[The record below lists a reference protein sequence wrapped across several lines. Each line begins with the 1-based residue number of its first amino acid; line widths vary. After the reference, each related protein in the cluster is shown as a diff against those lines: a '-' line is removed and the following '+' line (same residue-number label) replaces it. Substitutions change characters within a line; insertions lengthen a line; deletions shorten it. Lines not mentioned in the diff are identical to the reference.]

1 MTRAGTGR
9 GARSSSTSG
18 RHHATGPRRAG
29 EPAPLEQIPVWGE
42 HLAPDPMPAHA
53 TAGPESPTTADAAAS
68 TTPAGV
74 DALLAGLNAEQRRAV
89 THGDGPLLVV
99 AGAGTGKTQVVTRR
113 IAWLIATKRARP
125 NEILALTF
133 TDKAAEEMQVRVDQL
148 VPYGYTDT
156 VISTFHAFGDRVI
169 REHALELGLPS
180 EPRVLSRPETVIFLQ
195 ERLFRL
201 ELDEYRP
208 LGNPTRFL
216 DALATLFSR
225 LKDEDISPGAYA
237 AHAARLAAD
246 AEAERDQTARD
257 ALRETARKQVELA
270 GAYAR
275 YQDLLGEAGA
285 IDFGDQVALALRLLR
300 EHPAARAELQ
310 ARFRYILVDE
320 FQDVNRAQ
328 AELVALLAEPR
339 RNVAVVGDDDQS
351 IYRFRGAATGAIV
364 DFLQRFRGARRIVLR
379 RNYRSLAPILDAS
392 YRLVRFNDPDR
403 LEVQQGITK
412 RLIAQ
417 RRPGRATAATSGGRR
432 TAAATPVR
440 DVAFG
445 TGSEEADWVAAEIA
459 TRVATGAAPRDFA
472 ILVRANADA
481 DAVLRSL
488 NVAGV
493 PWRFSGASGLYARP
507 EIRLLL
513 SFLRAVG
520 DPGSSVDV
528 YGMAASDV
536 YGLGG
541 EDLAAL
547 TNRARRTNRSLW
559 ETLVEVDGQPGLLRL
574 RPETRTSLARLVA
587 DLRRYSELGHRRP
600 AGEVLYDFLRSSGSL
615 SRLME
620 AGTTA
625 ADEALSNIA
634 RFFEI
639 VRAQS
644 DLLADDR
651 AVFLAPHLQTLIEAG
666 DDPATA
672 DLDPDAN
679 AVAVVT
685 VHKAKGLEWPVVFLV
700 GLVDGRFPARGR
712 REQLAVPD
720 ALLRGVFPTG
730 DAHVQE
736 ERRLFYVGMTR
747 ARDELVLGH
756 ALDYGGKRTRRV
768 SPFVLE
774 ALDLPAGSMPQTHA
788 TSPAERLAALE
799 AVPADVAVAAS
810 SNGEPAEPLVLSFYQ
825 VDDYLTCP
833 LKYKYVHVMRV
844 PIAPHHA
851 IVYGS
856 ALHQA
861 VQEFHRRHAA
871 GDVMSEEALTAAFE
885 NAWRNEGFIS
895 REHEEARLEA
905 GRQALRRFR
914 AEQLA
919 PGAVIPAYVEREFAF
934 TLDGDRVRGR
944 MDRIDVIPLPGGGR
958 TGAPANG
965 TPADRAGGANGM
977 AAGRAGGAGGIPPPD
992 DEIPVG
998 AEIRDAEI
1006 RGADVIE
1013 STLPLLDE
1021 RVVITDYKSSDV
1033 RDPARA
1039 RERAKESLQ
1048 LTIYAMA
1055 WQAQT
1060 GRLPDAVALHFLESG
1075 LVGIAVVDAQRVE
1088 KGVADIRAAA
1098 AGIRGRRFEA
1108 TPSYMACS
1116 WCALRDV
1123 CPASVAR

>member
-1 MTRAGTGR
+1 MPRAGAGR
-9 GARSSSTSG
+9 PTQVGAGARRATSG
-18 RHHATGPRRAG
+18 GRRRAG
-29 EPAPLEQIPVWGE
+29 EPVELEQIPVWREHVATPGE
-42 HLAPDPMPAHA
+42 PEGLA
-53 TAGPESPTTADAAAS
+53 
-68 TTPAGV
+68 TPVGV
-74 DALLAGLNAEQRRAV
+74 EALLAGLNADQRRAV

-113 IAWLIATKRARP
+113 IAWLIATKRAKP
-125 NEILALTF
+125 SEILALTF

-156 VISTFHAFGDRVI
+156 VISTFHAFGDRII

-195 ERLFRL
+195 ERLFRFD
-201 ELDEYRP
+201 LDEYRP

-225 LKDEDISPGAYA
+225 LKDEDISPAA
-237 AHAARLAAD
+237 FVAHAERLAG
-246 AEAERDQTARD
+246 EAERQVHDEGARA
-257 ALRETARKQVELA
+257 ALRETARRQAELA
-270 GAYAR
+270 AACVAY
-275 YQDLLGEAGA
+275 QQLLGEAGA

-300 EHPAARAELQ
+300 EHPAARSELQ

-320 FQDVNRAQ
+320 FQDVNRGQ

-364 DFLQRFRGARRIVLR
+364 DFLDRFRGSRMIVLR
-379 RNYRSLAPILDAS
+379 RNYRSRAPILDSS
-392 YRLVRFNDPDR
+392 YRLIRFNDPDR
-403 LEVQQGITK
+403 LEVQQGIAK

-417 RRPGRATAATSGGRR
+417 RRPGRAAAAGWSGRAAAAGSSGG
-432 TAAATPVR
+432 AAAAWSPTVPRPPTVPATGDSTPVR
-440 DVAFG
+440 HLAFG
-445 TGSEEADWVAAEIA
+445 TGSEEADWVASEIA
-459 TRVATGAAPRDFA
+459 ARVAAGAAPRDFA
-472 ILVRANADA
+472 VLVRANADA
-481 DAVLRSL
+481 DPVLRSL
-488 NVAGV
+488 NLAGV

-513 SFLRAVG
+513 AFLRAVG

-528 YGMAASDV
+528 YGLAASDV
-536 YGLGG
+536 YGMGG

-547 TNRARRTNRSLW
+547 ANRARRTHRSLW
-559 ETLVEVDGQPGLLRL
+559 ETLVEVEGQPGLLRI
-574 RPETRTSLARLVA
+574 RPDTRTSLARLVA
-587 DLRRYSELGHRRP
+587 DLRRYSELGHQRP

-615 SRLME
+615 ARFMR

-644 DLLADDR
+644 DVLADDR

-672 DLDPDAN
+672 DLDPEAD

-720 ALLRGVFPTG
+720 ELLRGVFPAG

-747 ARDELVLGH
+747 ARDELVLTH

-774 ALDLPAGSMPQTHA
+774 ALDLPAGSTTPARA
-788 TSPAERLAALE
+788 TSPAERLATFEPL
-799 AVPADVAVAAS
+799 PAAAPAARPS
-810 SNGEPAEPLVLSFYQ
+810 DEPSWEPLVLSFYQ

-851 IVYGS
+851 IVYGA
-856 ALHQA
+856 ALHLA
-861 VQEFHRRHAA
+861 VQEFHRRHAR
-871 GDVMSEEALTAAFE
+871 GDVMSEEALVAAFE
-885 NAWRNEGFIS
+885 AAWSNEGFVS
-895 REHEEARLEA
+895 REHEEARLDA
-905 GRQALRRFR
+905 GRRALRRFR
-914 AEQLA
+914 DEQLA
-919 PGAVIPAYVEREFAF
+919 PGAVVPAYVEREFVF

-944 MDRIDVIPLPGGGR
+944 MDRVDVVPVEPGPGAPVGGARSLPDGPGGQEGPAAR
-958 TGAPANG
+958 AATTAPA
-965 TPADRAGGANGM
+965 
-977 AAGRAGGAGGIPPPD
+977 AA
-992 DEIPVG
+992 
-998 AEIRDAEI
+998 
-1006 RGADVIE
+1006 
-1013 STLPLLDE
+1013 T
-1021 RVVITDYKSSDV
+1021 
-1033 RDPARA
+1033 
-1039 RERAKESLQ
+1039 
-1048 LTIYAMA
+1048 
-1055 WQAQT
+1055 
-1060 GRLPDAVALHFLESG
+1060 RLSRW
-1075 LVGIAVVDAQRVE
+1075 AQR
-1088 KGVADIRAAA
+1088 
-1098 AGIRGRRFEA
+1098 
-1108 TPSYMACS
+1108 
-1116 WCALRDV
+1116 
-1123 CPASVAR
+1123 SVAPTSWRTCSHCSGSTS

>member
-1 MTRAGTGR
+1 MTPAGR
-9 GARSSSTSG
+9 GRG
-18 RHHATGPRRAG
+18 RRG
-29 EPAPLEQIPVWGE
+29 EPAELEQIPVWGDQAVV
-42 HLAPDPMPAHA
+42 HGKRPVAGTG
-53 TAGPESPTTADAAAS
+53 TAV
-68 TTPAGV
+68 PAGV
-74 DALLAGLNAEQRRAV
+74 DALLAGLNREQKRAV
-89 THGDGPLLVV
+89 THGEGPLLVV

-113 IAWLIATKRARP
+113 IAWLIATRRARP
-125 NEILALTF
+125 SEILALTF
-133 TDKAAEEMQVRVDQL
+133 TDKAAEEMQARVDRL

-180 EPRVLSRPETVIFLQ
+180 EPRVLSRPETVIFLA

-201 ELDEYRP
+201 DLDEYRP

-225 LKDEDISPGAYA
+225 LKDEDVSPAA
-237 AHAARLAAD
+237 FTAHAAHLV
-246 AEAERDQTARD
+246 AEVEAGAPDGPARE
-257 ALRETARKQVELA
+257 ALRETARRQLELA
-270 GAYAR
+270 AAYAR
-275 YQDLLGEAGA
+275 YQELLGEAGA
-285 IDFGDQVALALRLLR
+285 IDFGDQVALALRLLC
-300 EHPAARAELQ
+300 EHPAAREELQ
-310 ARFRYILVDE
+310 ARFRYVLVDE

-328 AELVALLAEPR
+328 AELVALVAEPR
-339 RNVAVVGDDDQS
+339 RNIAVVGDDDQS

-364 DFLQRFRGARRIVLR
+364 DFLGRFRGARTIVLR
-379 RNYRSLAPILDAS
+379 RNYRSRAPILDAA

-403 LEVQQGITK
+403 LEVQQGISK

-417 RRPGRATAATSGGRR
+417 RRGPRGRGAAP
-432 TAAATPVR
+432 AAPVR
-440 DVAFG
+440 HLAFA

-459 TRVATGAAPRDFA
+459 TRIASGAPPRDHA

-488 NVAGV
+488 NLAGV
-493 PWRFSGASGLYARP
+493 PWRFSGISGLYARP
-507 EIRLLL
+507 EIRVLL

-520 DPGSSVDV
+520 EPGSSVDV
-528 YGMAASDV
+528 YGLAASDL
-536 YGLGG
+536 YDLGG
-541 EDLAAL
+541 DDLSAL
-547 TNRARRTNRSLW
+547 ANRARRTNRSLW

-615 SRLME
+615 ARLMGAE
-620 AGTTA
+620 TVA
-625 ADEALSNIA
+625 AEEALSNIA

-639 VRAQS
+639 IRAQS

-651 AVFLAPHLQTLIEAG
+651 AVFLAPHLQTLIDAG

-672 DLDPDAN
+672 DVDPDAD
-679 AVAVVT
+679 AVAVAT
-685 VHKAKGLEWPVVFLV
+685 LHKAKGLEWPVVFLV

-720 ALLRGVFPTG
+720 ALLRGVFPGG

-747 ARDELVLGH
+747 ARDELVLTH

-774 ALDLPAGSMPQTHA
+774 ALDLPAGTAPPARMS
-788 TSPAERLAALE
+788 SPVERLAALE
-799 AVPADVAVAAS
+799 ATAPERPAFAAA
-810 SNGEPAEPLVLSFYQ
+810 GDRREPLVLSFYQ
-825 VDDYLTCP
+825 VDAYLTCP
-833 LKYKYVHVMRV
+833 LKYRYVHVMRV
-844 PIAPHHA
+844 PVAPHHA
-851 IVYGS
+851 IVYGA
-856 ALHQA
+856 ALHVA
-861 VQEFHRRHAA
+861 VSEFHRRHAR
-871 GDVMSEEALTAAFE
+871 GDVMTEEGLIGAFE
-885 NAWRNEGFIS
+885 AAWSNEGFVS

-905 GRQALRRFR
+905 GRAALRRFR
-914 AEQLA
+914 VEQLA
-919 PGAVIPAYVEREFAF
+919 PGAVVPAYVEREFAF

-944 MDRIDVIPLPGGGR
+944 MDRIDIIPLE
-958 TGAPANG
+958 
-965 TPADRAGGANGM
+965 D
-977 AAGRAGGAGGIPPPD
+977 GRAPVTVPDPPFAGAGVV
-992 DEIPVG
+992 EHV
-998 AEIRDAEI
+998 
-1006 RGADVIE
+1006 
-1013 STLPLLDE
+1013 LPLLPE

-1060 GRLPDAVALHFLESG
+1060 GRLPDAVALQFLESG
-1075 LVGIAVVDAQRVE
+1075 LVGVADVDAARVE
-1088 KGVADIRAAA
+1088 RGVADIRTAA
-1098 AGIRGRRFEA
+1098 AGIRARRFEA
-1108 TPSYMACS
+1108 TPSYMACA
-1116 WCALRDV
+1116 WCAFREV